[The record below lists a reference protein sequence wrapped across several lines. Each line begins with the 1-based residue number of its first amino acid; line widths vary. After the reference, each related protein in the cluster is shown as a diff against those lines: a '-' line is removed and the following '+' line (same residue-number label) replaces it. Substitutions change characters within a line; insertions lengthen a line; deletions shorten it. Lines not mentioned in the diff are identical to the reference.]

1 MAYKIIDIEGIGE
14 AYAAMLEA
22 AGVDTVKEFRH
33 RVAANLQAK
42 MEEVNAEKNLVNRV
56 PSESELQKMIDQ
68 AKEMEVTMTY

>member
-1 MAYKIIDIEGIGE
+1 MAYKIIDIEGIDE
-14 AYAAMLEA
+14 AY
-22 AGVDTVKEFRH
+22 V
-33 RVAANLQAK
+33 ANLQAK

>member
-14 AYAAMLEA
+14 AYAA
-22 AGVDTVKEFRH
+22 KI
-33 RVAANLQAK
+33 QAK

>member
-14 AYAAMLEA
+14 AYA
-22 AGVDTVKEFRH
+22 
-33 RVAANLQAK
+33 AK

>member
-14 AYAAMLEA
+14 AYAA
-22 AGVDTVKEFRH
+22 K
-33 RVAANLQAK
+33 LQAK